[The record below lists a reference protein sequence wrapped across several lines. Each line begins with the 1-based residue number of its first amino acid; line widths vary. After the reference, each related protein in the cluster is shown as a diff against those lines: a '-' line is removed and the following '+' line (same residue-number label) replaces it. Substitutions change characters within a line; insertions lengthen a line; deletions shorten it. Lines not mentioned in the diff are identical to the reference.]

1 MPSANPASDELTLL
15 RGVISTLQTT
25 ISALQASVSTLN
37 GALEETRKENS
48 LLRQK
53 LDALAQRFFGK
64 KSEQLDSNQLT
75 LLLGGS
81 RETIVEGPPSQT
93 RQLPLLSLRK
103 DAQLKTQRIRVPD
116 NLEVVSEVIQPKIVQ
131 AEPGQWKQISQEV
144 SRLLDYQPGKFFW
157 RETIRPKYARID
169 QKLLPPV
176 VAPAPVRV
184 ADGIMAAPGLLAHL
198 LVSKFADHIPFYR
211 LQMMFS
217 QRQGVFIARAQ
228 MVLWTRHCVLLLE
241 AIVLRI
247 KKEMQVSGY
256 VQVDETPVRYM
267 DPENPGRCSQGYL
280 WTALVPGQCIV
291 YEWHASRAAA
301 CLDSLLG
308 KEYAGKIQCDGYSA
322 YPAFARGKPIT
333 LIGCMAHLRRG
344 FFEAREQSPAIAGWI
359 LNQIGILYGWEE
371 QLRESRAGPALRE
384 ARRSSHSRMVMERLG
399 RALPKLQSR
408 YLPKSPM
415 GEAISYA
422 LNQWEAV
429 CRFLDFGDAHIDN
442 NAVENSIR
450 PVCVGKRNWLFFGS
464 EEAGTRNAAVFTL
477 IQNCRLH
484 GIDPYS
490 YLKDVLEKLPATTN
504 QQVAE
509 LTPLKWRK
517 ARQAEAPRQAA

>member
-1 MPSANPASDELTLL
+1 MTAA
-15 RGVISTLQTT
+15 
-25 ISALQASVSTLN
+25 ALQMQVD
-37 GALEETRKENS
+37 ALQEQVVLLQKSLEDSRRENT

-64 KSEQLDSNQLT
+64 KSEQLDSQQLT
-75 LLLGGS
+75 LLLSGLNEAS
-81 RETIVEGPPSQT
+81 VEAPPSKP
-93 RQLPLLSLRK
+93 RQLSLLSLRK
-103 DAQLKTQRIRVPD
+103 DSQPKTQRIRVPE
-116 NLEVVSEVIQPKIVQ
+116 NLEVVSQVIEPEIVQ

-157 RETIRPKYARID
+157 RETIRPKYVRVD

-176 VAPAPVRV
+176 MAPAPARV

-198 LVSKFADHIPFYR
+198 LVSKFADHLPFYR
-211 LQMMFS
+211 LQMIFW

-228 MVLWTRHCVLLLE
+228 MVIWTRHCVLLLE
-241 AIVLRI
+241 AIVLCI
-247 KKEMQVSGY
+247 KKEAQASGY

-280 WTALVPGQCIV
+280 WTALVPRKCVV

-301 CLDSLLG
+301 CLESLLG

-322 YPAFARGKPIT
+322 YPAFARDKEVT

-344 FFEAREQSPAIAGWI
+344 FFEAREQAPTVAGWI

-371 QLRESRAGPALRE
+371 QLRQSRAGPALRE
-384 ARRSSHSRMVMERLG
+384 ARRSSHSRMVMDRLG
-399 RALPKLQSR
+399 RALSKLQSR

-429 CRFLDFGDAHIDN
+429 SRYLDFGEAEIDDN
-442 NAVENSIR
+442 LVENSIR

-464 EEAGTRNAAVFTL
+464 EEAGTRNATVFTL
-477 IQNCRLH
+477 IQNCRMH
-484 GIDPYS
+484 GIDPYT
-490 YLKDVLEKLPATTN
+490 YLKDVLERLPTTTN
-504 QQVAE
+504 QQVTE
-509 LTPLKWRK
+509 LTPLKWK
-517 ARQAEAPRQAA
+517 QEKAVARQAA